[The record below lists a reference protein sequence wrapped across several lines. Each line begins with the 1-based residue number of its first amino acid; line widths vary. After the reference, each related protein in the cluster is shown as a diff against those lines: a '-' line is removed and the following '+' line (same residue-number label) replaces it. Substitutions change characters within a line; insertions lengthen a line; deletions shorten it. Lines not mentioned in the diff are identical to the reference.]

1 MELWDIYDEFRQK
14 TGRTHQRGNL
24 LPSGDYHLVIHVW
37 IVNDKGEFL
46 IQKRQPWKEGYPNM
60 WDCSVAGS
68 AILGDN
74 SEKAAI
80 RETIEELGI
89 DLDISKGKLLFTV
102 KFSRGFDDI
111 WLVNQNVDISD
122 LKLQYEEVA
131 DAKWVVESEIRLLI
145 SMGEF
150 IEHEYI
156 EEIFGIV
163 EKQVERGIFVK

>member
-1 MELWDIYDEFRQK
+1 MELWDIYDKFRHK
-14 TGRTHQRGNL
+14 TGRTHERGNL

-37 IVNDKGEFL
+37 IINDKGEFL

-68 AILGDN
+68 AVLGDN

-80 RETIEELGI
+80 RETKEELGI
-89 DLDISKGKLLFTV
+89 DLDISKGEMLFTV

-111 WLVNQNVDISD
+111 WLVKQNVDISD
-122 LKLQYEEVA
+122 LQLQYEEVA
-131 DAKWVVESEIRLLI
+131 DAKWVVESEIRQLI
-145 SMGEF
+145 SKGEF

-156 EEIFGIV
+156 EKIFEIGA
-163 EKQVERGIFVK
+163 KLG